1 LQNAVS
7 THLRKHAVHDASLER
22 WFFYQDT
29 AGLWKW
35 ARLDIVG
42 TILGHSGV
50 AFDTREECLE
60 HARRS
65 GYREPD
71 LARRMELVQDRS
83 ALVEVR
89 VTPI

>member
-1 LQNAVS
+1 MRDSSV
-7 THLRKHAVHDASLER
+7 ER

-42 TILGHSGV
+42 TILGHSG
-50 AFDTREECLE
+50 ASFATREECVE

-65 GYREPD
+65 GYLDQRAD
-71 LARRMELVQDRS
+71 GMGLVQELPVTA
-83 ALVEVR
+83 ALR
-89 VTPI
+89 ARPI

>member
-1 LQNAVS
+1 M
-7 THLRKHAVHDASLER
+7 HDSSLER

-50 AFDTREECLE
+50 AFETREECDE
-60 HARRS
+60 HARNS
-65 GYREPD
+65 GYVDPD
-71 LARRMELVQDRS
+71 IARRLELVQDRP
-83 ALVEVR
+83 ATAGMR
-89 VTPI
+89 VIPI